1 MIQDDKITNKPLK
14 LTKIE
19 ASLEE
24 LVNCLSTEK
33 EIMSYTGRGQEW
45 KESKK
50 RFSHTESIAES
61 LEKIEKHLANISIFL
76 EDGVGKYL
84 GHR

>member
-1 MIQDDKITNKPLK
+1 MIQDDKIINKPLK

-19 ASLEE
+19 VSLEE
-24 LVNCLSTEK
+24 LVNCLSTE
-33 EIMSYTGRGQEW
+33 ESISSWTGKGQEW

-61 LEKIEKHLANISIFL
+61 LKKIESHLGNISMFL